1 MGSGLTEAQ
10 QIFIKSISSTRKM
23 TIRNST
29 ARSGGVAAGS
39 ETSLQHALPRIP
51 RNLAVIPSRKRLA
64 ASPTM
69 PAFSERRVIRPRQF
83 HPHWQIGEM
92 TTLPPI

>member
-64 ASPTM
+64 RLADDACFLRAARYSTE
-69 PAFSERRVIRPRQF
+69 AV